1 MNFPYFIM
9 LADGITSNA
18 AQGITEISNAAQ
30 SVITALLSAV
40 GAGFAL
46 WGGVD
51 VATGFSQH
59 NAAKQEAGIPKLIGG
74 IAVVAMTVKIIPI
87 IFSYLKI

>member
-1 MNFPYFIM
+1 MDAIM
-9 LADGITSNA
+9 TAGQQILTGI
-18 AQGITEISNAAQ
+18 
-30 SVITALLSAV
+30 LSAV

-46 WGGVD
+46 WGGFD

-74 IAVVAMTVKIIPI
+74 IAVIAMAIKLVPL
-87 IFSYLKI
+87 IFSFLNFS

>member
-1 MNFPYFIM
+1 MDAI
-9 LADGITSNA
+9 ITA
-18 AQGITEISNAAQ
+18 AQNILI
-30 SVITALLSAV
+30 ALLSAV

-51 VATGFSQH
+51 VATGFSNH

-74 IAVVAMTVKIIPI
+74 VAVIAMAIKLVPL
-87 IFSYLKI
+87 IFGFLKF

>member
-1 MNFPYFIM
+1 MRDFFM
-9 LADGITSNA
+9 TGERKM
-18 AQGITEISNAAQ
+18 EI
-30 SVITALLSAV
+30 IETAKSILTGLLSAV

-46 WGGVD
+46 WGGFD

-74 IAVVAMTVKIIPI
+74 VAVIAMAVKLIPL
-87 IFSYLKI
+87 IFGYINF

>member
-1 MNFPYFIM
+1 MFFQSF
-9 LADGITSNA
+9 LVLLTGDSTT
-18 AQGITEISNAAQ
+18 ITEITSSAEN
-30 SVITALLSAV
+30 ILKGILSAV

-46 WGGVD
+46 WGGFD

-74 IAVVAMTVKIIPI
+74 VAVIAMASILVPKI
-87 IFSYLKI
+87 FAFLNF

>member
-1 MNFPYFIM
+1 METVMGMISVI
-9 LADGITSNA
+9 GIGAGSS
-18 AQGITEISNAAQ
+18 ITTISTEAQ
-30 SVITALLSAV
+30 SILTGILSAV

-46 WGGVD
+46 WGGFD

-74 IAVVAMTVKIIPI
+74 VAVIAMALKLIPL
-87 IFSYLKI
+87 IFGYLNF